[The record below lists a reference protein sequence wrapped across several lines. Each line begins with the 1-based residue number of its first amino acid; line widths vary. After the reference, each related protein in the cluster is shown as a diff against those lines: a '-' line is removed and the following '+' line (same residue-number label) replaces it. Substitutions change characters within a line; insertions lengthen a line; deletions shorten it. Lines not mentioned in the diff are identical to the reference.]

1 MAEEGGLPTWGSA
14 NVNTAIVVSL
24 GAGLATGIGGAV
36 AFVPQIFAS
45 VKQGVILSVALAIS
59 AGVMLYVSFIEI
71 FVKAQAEI
79 EKSLG
84 PSGAAA
90 TTTACFFAGM
100 LFCVVL
106 ELLVH
111 KCMGHGRAVP
121 PSGAATSATDGG
133 SPGEV
138 SVELGNV
145 TAGAQ
150 DAKALT
156 DGYAAVATSEVEQKA
171 QLKKMGA
178 LTAVAIA
185 LHNFPEGLATF
196 MATVDDPSMGVALGE
211 RAIRRNSVRNIR
223 RNFSSSPPP
232 ASGIAIAIH
241 NIPEGVCVA
250 MPIYYSTGSKW
261 KGFLWSLFSGIT
273 EPIGGIIGF
282 AVLQSVFTELVFGVV
297 FAMVGGMMVFIVL
310 HELLPTAHRYMPDR
324 PGYVTFFLVVGMV
337 VMAIS
342 LVLFAI

>member
-1 MAEEGGLPTWGSA
+1 M
-14 NVNTAIVVSL
+14 
-24 GAGLATGIGGAV
+24 
-36 AFVPQIFAS
+36 
-45 VKQGVILSVALAIS
+45 
-59 AGVMLYVSFIEI
+59 
-71 FVKAQAEI
+71 
-79 EKSLG
+79 
-84 PSGAAA
+84 
-90 TTTACFFAGM
+90 
-100 LFCVVL
+100 
-106 ELLVH
+106 
-111 KCMGHGRAVP
+111 
-121 PSGAATSATDGG
+121 
-133 SPGEV
+133 

-211 RAIRRNSVRNIR
+211 RNYPARIRRNSCAQ
-223 RNFSSSPPP
+223 FLPPP
-232 ASGIAIAIH
+232 PRPQASRSR
-241 NIPEGVCVA
+241 
-250 MPIYYSTGSKW
+250 STTSPRACAWRCPSTTRRAPSGRGS
-261 KGFLWSLFSGIT
+261 WSLFSGIT

-282 AVLQSVFTELVFGVV
+282 AVLQSVFTELVFGIV

>member
-45 VKQGVILSVALAIS
+45 VKQCVILSAALAIS

-111 KCMGHGRAVP
+111 KCMGHSHAVP
-121 PSGAATSATDGG
+121 PSGAATSGTDGG

-196 MATVDDPSMGVALGE
+196 MATVDDPSMGVALG
-211 RAIRRNSVRNIR
+211 
-223 RNFSSSPPP
+223 
-232 ASGIAIAIH
+232 IAIAIH

-282 AVLQSVFTELVFGVV
+282 AVLQSVFTELVFGIV

>member
-1 MAEEGGLPTWGSA
+1 M
-14 NVNTAIVVSL
+14 
-24 GAGLATGIGGAV
+24 
-36 AFVPQIFAS
+36 
-45 VKQGVILSVALAIS
+45 
-59 AGVMLYVSFIEI
+59 
-71 FVKAQAEI
+71 
-79 EKSLG
+79 
-84 PSGAAA
+84 
-90 TTTACFFAGM
+90 
-100 LFCVVL
+100 
-106 ELLVH
+106 
-111 KCMGHGRAVP
+111 
-121 PSGAATSATDGG
+121 
-133 SPGEV
+133 
-138 SVELGNV
+138 

-156 DGYAAVATSEVEQKA
+156 DGYAAVATSEVQQKA

-211 RAIRRNSVRNIR
+211 RAIRRAILVL
-223 RNFSSSPPP
+223 RNFHSRAAAS